1 MGRLVSVN
9 LWLGQL
15 VFLLV
20 NYWVY
25 RQVSERL
32 KRETMYLM
40 LFGAALVVVGWVVDF
55 PEFLLG
61 FTVGL
66 FVSAWILAFTDHFRR
81 GLDGED

>member
-1 MGRLVSVN
+1 MVSVTT
-9 LWLGQL
+9 WLGQL

-32 KRETMYLM
+32 RRKTMYLM
-40 LFGAALVVVGWVVDF
+40 LLGAALVVVGWVVAF
-55 PEFLLG
+55 PEFLFG
-61 FTVGL
+61 FTLGL
-66 FVSAWILAFTDHFRR
+66 FVSAWILVFTDHLRR